1 MRSRYCAY
9 YLHNADYII
18 KTTHRQNIDYSDDKQ
33 QWKNDIL
40 EFVQNY
46 TFEKLII
53 EDFIE
58 DSPTSYVTF
67 TAYISLNGED
77 NSFTEK
83 SSFEKINNAWMYL
96 KAEELKD
103 K

>member
-1 MRSRYCAY
+1 MRSRYCAF

-18 KTTHRQNIDYSDDKQ
+18 KTTHTQNIDFADDRK

-40 EFVQNY
+40 NFSQNY
-46 TFEKLII
+46 TFEKLQIH
-53 EDFIE
+53 EFIE
-58 DSPTSYVTF
+58 STPTSYVTF
-67 TAYISLNGED
+67 TANISLDDED
-77 NSFTEK
+77 YSFTEK